1 MSIPPAHFPPAEK
14 APEVAIIEAPSLTPP
29 SELAVTADAVVPEP
43 AAPGALDPLEGQVLH
58 DHVKT
63 VFRCWVALFALVGAQ
78 MGWVLRPFLG
88 NPNVPFAWF
97 RPRESNFFQAV
108 FQAFA
113 SLFS

>member
-1 MSIPPAHFPPAEK
+1 
-14 APEVAIIEAPSLTPP
+14 
-29 SELAVTADAVVPEP
+29 
-43 AAPGALDPLEGQVLH
+43 
-58 DHVKT
+58 
-63 VFRCWVALFALVGAQ
+63 